1 MNLLRGEFY
10 KLLKGKAFYICC
22 LVAVLSVVF
31 IYGTLFFADAV
42 ERELANSSTSVVN
55 TVDENMQAENMP
67 VLEEITIFDVLQQM
81 FGNFGSFITVIFAAI
96 FVVGEYGNGAVKNVV
111 GKGYKRWQIFGAKY
125 IATTAAGLILL
136 ALLAVLAV
144 VSGCFFQK
152 LAGVA
157 WEWNGTV
164 VRELFVYSGIQLLL
178 GAAVI
183 GMSAAISEMCRH
195 LGAGIAIPFGI
206 VAFSTLIT
214 SGLDILIRF
223 ILPESKF
230 RIADYWIMDLIMD
243 CPLQDIDGKFLVHA
257 AGIGIFWIV
266 VTFGAGVW
274 HFGKADIK

>member
-10 KLLKGKAFYICC
+10 KLFKGKAFYICC

-42 ERELANSSTSVVN
+42 ERDLADGNAAVVSTAE
-55 TVDENMQAENMP
+55 ENMQSENRP
-67 VLEEITIFDVLQQM
+67 VLEEITIIDVLQQM

-125 IATTAAGLILL
+125 LATTAAGLILL
-136 ALLAVLAV
+136 ALMAVLTVA
-144 VSGCFFQK
+144 SGCFFQK
-152 LAGVA
+152 MAGVA

-178 GAAVI
+178 GAAVT
-183 GMSAAISEMCRH
+183 GMSAAIGEMCRH
-195 LGAGIAIPFGI
+195 LGAGIAISFGI

-214 SGLDILIRF
+214 SGLDVLIRF
-223 ILPESKF
+223 ILPASKF

-243 CPLQDIDGKFLVHA
+243 CPLRDIDGLFLAHA
-257 AGIGIFWIV
+257 AVIGIFWIV
-266 VTFGAGVW
+266 LTFGAGVW
-274 HFGKADIK
+274 HFKKADIK